1 MPRGRSRQQAPTGGD
16 RRRSTARTAFA
27 ARPYRLITTDDPCK
41 TLGQGE
47 VRHFAR
53 ILDAANALVKAPE
66 PFKTVIYD
74 DGCTAREL
82 NRDEQ
87 WMLESVCR
95 ILGYDVEETGA

>member
-1 MPRGRSRQQAPTGGD
+1 MPRGRSRQHAPTGRD
-16 RRRSTARTAFA
+16 HRRSAARTAFA
-27 ARPYRLITTDDPCK
+27 GRPYRLIVTNSACK
-41 TLGQGE
+41 TLAQGE

-53 ILDAANALVKAPE
+53 IIDAANAFVKAPD

-95 ILGYDVEETGA
+95 ILGYDVEEVGG